1 MGCPVVFVGQLTWIL
16 PHLSRLNTKQRAEGC
31 CTYYLLWG
39 YMIRNLSCLG
49 LCCRT
54 PCMYIQGKIDEGDHI
69 HQDKITRK
77 EREYRPHVRVRSWIL
92 HWVNQKV
99 MVWRRWILSMGCWTY
114 STGGNKLGSYKVTSD
129 ERMTWVWDYE
139 YEIMKDSGLLVIKPR
154 LWNVGYYVQ
163 QDRE

>member
-1 MGCPVVFVGQLTWIL
+1 
-16 PHLSRLNTKQRAEGC
+16 
-31 CTYYLLWG
+31 
-39 YMIRNLSCLG
+39 MIRNLSCLG

-77 EREYRPHVRVRSWIL
+77 EREFRPHVRVWSWIL

-99 MVWRRWILSMGCWTY
+99 MVWRRWILPMDCWTC

-129 ERMTWVWDYE
+129 ERMTWAWDYE
-139 YEIMKDSGLLVIKPR
+139 HEIMKDSGSLVIKPR
-154 LWNVGYYVQ
+154 LWNVGYYLQ